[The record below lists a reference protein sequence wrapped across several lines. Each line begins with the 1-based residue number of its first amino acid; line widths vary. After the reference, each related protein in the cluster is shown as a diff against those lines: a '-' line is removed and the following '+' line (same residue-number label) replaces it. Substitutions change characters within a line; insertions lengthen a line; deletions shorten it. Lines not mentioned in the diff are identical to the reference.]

1 MVVALSILITPL
13 RLHEVIP
20 EEDSLQE
27 TSQCDVIRNE
37 FNDVVI
43 LNSQF
48 IPNGESDRDVE

>member
-1 MVVALSILITPL
+1 MALSILITPS

-20 EEDSLQE
+20 EEDLLQE

-37 FNDVVI
+37 FNDAVI

-48 IPNGESDRDVE
+48 IPDGESDRHVE